1 MTMYATSYF
10 ENIIL
15 NLARGIS
22 APAPSTMYLAL
33 FLSNPGEEGGGV
45 EVSYSGYAR
54 QPITFSAP
62 APVGE
67 GIGIQNTASLTF
79 PTAQSAVGSVTYVG
93 VLDSVTGGNMYVYGM
108 LTEPLI
114 VQAGIAP
121 VVRAGAMQWISS
133 GKLSNA
139 YKAKVLNILRG
150 TSCPGFNPY
159 LALCSGSPEAGGAEF
174 TGGSY
179 ARMPIEFSSPSEQTS
194 GSMLIQNSAEIISA
208 TATATWGNLTH
219 IAVYDAP
226 SSGTPYLIDAANPV
240 TNMTKDKA
248 VIYQAGALKFSV
260 N

>member
-1 MTMYATSYF
+1 MYATTYF
-10 ENIIL
+10 ESIIL

-33 FLSNPGEEGGGV
+33 FLNNPGEEGGGV
-45 EVSYSGYAR
+45 EVAWSGYAR

-62 APVGE
+62 APAGE
-67 GIGIQNTASLTF
+67 GIGIQNAEAITF
-79 PTAQSAVGSVTYVG
+79 PSAPAAVGNVTYVG
-93 VLDSVTGGNMYVYGM
+93 VMDSVTGGNMYLYGM
-108 LTEPLI
+108 LTESLS

-121 VVRAGAMQWISS
+121 VVRAGSMQWISS

-139 YKAKVLNILRG
+139 YKTKILNVLRG
-150 TSCPGFNPY
+150 TSCPGFTPY
-159 LALCSGSPEAGGAEF
+159 LALLSGSPESGGAEF

-179 ARMPIEFSSPSEQTS
+179 ARMPVEFSAPAEQAS
-194 GSMLIQNSAEIISA
+194 GAMMIQNSAEIISA

-219 IAVYDAP
+219 IAIYDAAT
-226 SSGTPYLIDAANPV
+226 SGTPYLIDAANPA

-248 VIYQAGALKFSV
+248 VIYQTGAFKFSV